1 MIQPTLLKSV
11 RREILENLSFTPKE
25 TDIYKIHQSGDLAN
39 LDGLDDSSLA
49 RLPSLLT
56 LRNALYSTDFRSYL
70 STITGAGPLS
80 GQKTDMAINVYSP
93 GCHLLC
99 HDDVIGSRRVSYILY
114 LTDPEKPWRAGWGG
128 ALRLYSTKTYKSRDG
143 TQTKVPNPDPVR
155 LIEPVWNQ
163 LSFFAVRP
171 GESFHDVEEVFPP
184 VKNDKHQERVRMAI
198 SGWYHIPQ
206 EGEDGFEEGLEME
219 LVATSSLTQLQ
230 SKNNEHDLPQP
241 DPQLY
246 PEEEISSALNDTSR
260 SGGQT
265 VSANTSNGKAE
276 VVDSENNILTESE
289 IDFLLKYLSPTYLTP
304 DTIEGLNGAFNDSSC
319 LRIENFL
326 NPKYATVV
334 RSFIESQPKDL
345 PHNTKKVERQNIWKV
360 ACPPHKHRYLYIL
373 PTTPDPNNQNLLSV
387 QKKDMSPIK
396 EILSTLLPSPA
407 FRKWLHLITDLKI
420 MSHDI
425 LARRFRKGYDYSLAT
440 GYDEEHPKLELT
452 LGITPSKG
460 WEDDDDGGGGED
472 EEETGNEQPQNE
484 NGVDADSEEQEMIGA
499 ATSEDKEEADGRDRA
514 SASTRNPDDNVG
526 GYEAYMSSDPL
537 DTNETNESDP
547 AVYQSAPEE
556 GDEGGILF
564 SMPAG
569 WNRLSLVLRDQGVMR
584 FVKYVSARAEG
595 DRWDVVGEF
604 DVEVDDR
611 DEEDD
616 GEDNGEDN
624 GEDGKDEVADEDGDE
639 SSTDLAEAAEREL
652 NTDSES
658 D

>member
-11 RREILENLSFTPKE
+11 RKEILENLSFTPKE

-56 LRNALYSTDFRSYL
+56 LRNALYSPDFRSYL

-80 GQKTDMAINVYSP
+80 GQKTDMAINVYTP

-114 LTDPEKPWRAGWGG
+114 LTDPETPWRAGWGG
-128 ALRLYSTKTYKSRDG
+128 ALRLYSTKTYESRDG
-143 TQTKVPNPDPVR
+143 TLTKVPNPDPVR
-155 LIEPVWNQ
+155 LVEPAWNQ
-163 LSFFAVRP
+163 LSFFAVQP

-184 VKNDKHQERVRMAI
+184 GKNDKHQERARMAI

-206 EGEDGFEEGLEME
+206 EGEDGSEEGLEKK
-219 LVATSSLTQLQ
+219 LAATSSLTQLQ
-230 SKNNEHDLPQP
+230 SKNNEHDRPQP

-246 PEEEISSALNDTSR
+246 PDNEVSSAVNDASR
-260 SGGQT
+260 SEGQT
-265 VSANTSNGKAE
+265 SGIDTSNGEAA
-276 VVDSENNILTESE
+276 VVDFENDTLTESE

-304 DTIEGLNGAFNDSSC
+304 DTIEGLNDAFNDSSC
-319 LRIENFL
+319 LRIENFF
-326 NPKYATVV
+326 NPKYAAVV
-334 RSFIESQPKDL
+334 RSFVESQPREL
-345 PHNTKKVERQNIWKV
+345 PHNTKKVESHNTWTV

-373 PTTPDPNNQNLLSV
+373 PTAPDPNNQNLLSA
-387 QKKDMSPIK
+387 QKEISPIK
-396 EILSTLLPSPA
+396 EILSILLPSPA
-407 FRKWLHLITDLKI
+407 FKKWLHLVTDLKI
-420 MSHDI
+420 MSHDV

-440 GYDEEHPKLELT
+440 SYDEEHPRLELT

-460 WEDDDDGGGGED
+460 WGEDDDGED
-472 EEETGNEQPQNE
+472 EENKGTEQSQNGNV
-484 NGVDADSEEQEMIGA
+484 VDADRKKEETIG
-499 ATSEDKEEADGRDRA
+499 TPKIEDKKEEDGLDRV
-514 SASTRNPDDNVG
+514 SASNRNPDDNVG

-537 DTNETNESDP
+537 DSNVTRESDP
-547 AVYQSAPEE
+547 AVYQSTPEE
-556 GDEGGILF
+556 ECDEGGILF

-569 WNRLSLVLRDQGVMR
+569 WNRLSLVLRDQGVMK

-604 DVEVDDR
+604 GV
-611 DEEDD
+611 EEDD
-616 GEDNGEDN
+616 KDGEEDGEDEQ
-624 GEDGKDEVADEDGDE
+624 EEVADEDGDE

-652 NTDSES
+652 DTDSES